1 MNKNEI
7 LLNMQHD
14 IIVFSDQL
22 DTSISIF
29 LISFNMK
36 LSN

>member
-7 LLNMQHD
+7 LLNMHHD

-22 DTSISIF
+22 DSSIF
-29 LISFNMK
+29 VLLISFNAK
-36 LSN
+36 NSS

>member
-22 DTSISIF
+22 DTSILIF
-29 LISFNMK
+29 SISFNIK
-36 LSN
+36 FFN